1 MTWKTIIERLRL
13 RLNAI
18 EYSGKL
24 WTYKVPIFDLL
35 FAMCADMLTSPRAG
49 VNTDSEEGRDI
60 QPPHAGA
67 LLHPRHH
74 RRYRACAPS
83 FSTHISFSPNY
94 FTPFLIG
101 AGGKKTDKESPQL
114 GPADELRLMTSE
126 QLSEKKKRR
135 ISIDTLKSKLLL
147 GTSIFYTRLSRKK
160 KQANSPM
167 VLLFQATSYRT
178 ATRRT
183 RRRRRRRRR
192 ARRRSTRRGHSPRAP
207 RTPARSMY
215 TSRSLS
221 IFPSLIRLVR
231 LVVSLPDSASDR
243 ERHGRVRVDG
253 ANRKQ
258 RADHHLHE
266 CARHSCNSHLLS
278 YRRRRCV
285 CVFVPLAR
293 ARADSRSPKLDLA
306 SIPSLASNSAPPHTA
321 PPTPSSASM
330 SSSSSSPLP
339 LIRVTSPTQDPLPH
353 PAAEVRPSHIVVL
366 ERSTR

>member
-1 MTWKTIIERLRL
+1 MVQVGVTWKTIIERLRL

-167 VLLFQATSYRT
+167 VLLFC
-178 ATRRT
+178 
-183 RRRRRRRRR
+183 
-192 ARRRSTRRGHSPRAP
+192 
-207 RTPARSMY
+207 
-215 TSRSLS
+215 LL
-221 IFPSLIRLVR
+221 SLIRFRRPRIGQRRGGQEEEDAEEEEQEGEAREEDTLR
-231 LVVSLPDSASDR
+231 EHHGHQHDR
-243 ERHGRVRVDG
+243 RTPP
-253 ANRKQ
+253 
-258 RADHHLHE
+258 
-266 CARHSCNSHLLS
+266 ARFLS
-278 YRRRRCV
+278 
-285 CVFVPLAR
+285 F
-293 ARADSRSPKLDLA
+293 
-306 SIPSLASNSAPPHTA
+306 
-321 PPTPSSASM
+321 
-330 SSSSSSPLP
+330 
-339 LIRVTSPTQDPLPH
+339 
-353 PAAEVRPSHIVVL
+353 RP
-366 ERSTR
+366 